1 MNAYSGEKTFALGKS
16 EHGLGDSAKG
26 NFPSRIKRLID
37 LLGHYIALPVA
48 YLNEALMK
56 ENCMQTRQLQHMENY
71 DSRIGLRHCVKK
83 KRSEKMAE
91 VGDGP
96 RKLTALVAKEGF
108 QEVVRYEPLL

>member
-1 MNAYSGEKTFALGKS
+1 MHIRARKTFALGKS

-83 KRSEKMAE
+83 NVQKKW
-91 VGDGP
+91 P
-96 RKLTALVAKEGF
+96 KLATDPEN
-108 QEVVRYEPLL
+108 